1 MNNNRLSLALFSFA
15 LTLAVSVIWDHY
27 SRPVS
32 DEEAK
37 WRAIENMQEQC
48 IEQEEDCRDSFAVN
62 SSSDSEQL
70 KAREAGTILCQTQ
83 QLTCLSK
90 IGNVQN

>member
-1 MNNNRLSLALFSFA
+1 MNNNRLSWALFSFA

-48 IEQEEDCRDSFAVN
+48 IEQEESCRDSFDYN
-62 SSSDSEQL
+62 SSSMEIQAVKLDGVG
-70 KAREAGTILCQTQ
+70 KCMTQ